1 MFVRFIALSFGC
13 LFASFAIADDNC
25 KEISVSSQVD
35 RCVEAARKEA
45 DSQLNA
51 SYQKLL
57 ARFESQQR
65 TDPEQGKAL
74 VAMARE
80 SQRAWIKLRDTTCP
94 LEATEIEPGM
104 AAHVTTINNCLARM
118 SLERAAYLDTIV
130 ADEPGNVVDLNKVFL
145 SGSQRFGDV
154 VARYVSTFGSPCL
167 TVQILA
173 PNGDCRVL
181 SSKQFCSFDGKSFWS
196 GYADAGFEGHVF
208 ADDGLHVTLSLTELR
223 PIGEKRLACVIPI
236 QNEQIKELKCG
247 ASEPGV
253 SKTSGRV
260 AERSAG
266 VSVS

>member
-13 LFASFAIADDNC
+13 LFASFAIADDDC

-35 RCVEAARKEA
+35 RCVEAVRKEA

-51 SYQKLL
+51 SYKKLL

-104 AAHVTTINNCLARM
+104 AAHVTTINNCMARM
-118 SLERAAYLDTIV
+118 SLERAAYLDTII
-130 ADEPGNVVDLNKVFL
+130 ADEPGNVVDFNKVFL

-167 TVQILA
+167 TVQVLA
-173 PNGDCRVL
+173 PNGGWRVL
-181 SSKQFCSFDGKSFWS
+181 SSKRFCSFDGKSFRS
-196 GYADAGFEGHVF
+196 GYSYAGFEDHVF
-208 ADDGLHVTLSLTELR
+208 ADDGLHVTLSLFELR
-223 PIGEKRLACVIPI
+223 GGADTRLACVIPI
-236 QNEQIKELKCG
+236 QNEQIKELKCD
-247 ASEPGV
+247 APKS
-253 SKTSGRV
+253 S
-260 AERSAG
+260 
-266 VSVS
+266 

>member
-13 LFASFAIADDNC
+13 LFASFAIADDDC

-35 RCVEAARKEA
+35 RCVEAVRKEA

-51 SYQKLL
+51 SYKKLL

-104 AAHVTTINNCLARM
+104 AAHVTTINNCMARM
-118 SLERAAYLDTIV
+118 SLERAAYLDTII
-130 ADEPGNVVDLNKVFL
+130 ADEPGNVVDFNKVFL

-167 TVQILA
+167 TVQVLA
-173 PNGDCRVL
+173 PNGGWRVL
-181 SSKQFCSFDGKSFWS
+181 SSKRFCNFDGKSFRS
-196 GYADAGFEGHVF
+196 GYSYAGFEDHVF
-208 ADDGLHVTLSLTELR
+208 ADDGLHVTLSLFELR
-223 PIGEKRLACVIPI
+223 GGADTRLACVIPI
-236 QNEQIKELKCG
+236 QNEQIKELKCD
-247 ASEPGV
+247 APKS
-253 SKTSGRV
+253 S
-260 AERSAG
+260 
-266 VSVS
+266 

>member
-1 MFVRFIALSFGC
+1 MFVRFMALSFGC

-94 LEATEIEPGM
+94 LEAAEIEPGM
-104 AAHVTTINNCLARM
+104 AAHVTTINNCVARM

-173 PNGDCRVL
+173 PNGGWRVL
-181 SSKQFCSFDGKSFWS
+181 SSKRFCSFDGKSFWN
-196 GYADAGFEGHVF
+196 GYASALFEDHAF
-208 ADDGLHVTLSLTELR
+208 AADGLHLRLSLFELR
-223 PIGEKRLACVIPI
+223 GDGEKRLTCMIPI

-247 ASEPGV
+247 APES
-253 SKTSGRV
+253 S
-260 AERSAG
+260 
-266 VSVS
+266 